1 MEHKIKYFLISGNSI
16 INPVFGEGMLTD
28 EQIEL
33 LKKANDC
40 MYFSPVHYNIELED
54 GSSFDTVYTYK
65 DFLDID
71 EEKFNEWKKE
81 NYRCKRY
88 D

>member
-1 MEHKIKYFLISGNSI
+1 MEHKIKYFLIYSNSI
-16 INPVFGEGMLTD
+16 DNPVDGEGILTD

-40 MYFSPVHYNIELED
+40 MYSSPVHYVISLED

-71 EEKFNEWKKE
+71 EEKFNKWKKE
-81 NYRCKRY
+81 NHHCKRY